1 MSILSNIKN
10 LYSKNPVQIEP
21 PDTITVQP
29 LEERKTVDIIV
40 DRQIRTKYQAG
51 WINKV
56 RTNPITEIVLH
67 GTAGGISAEG
77 LLLWIL
83 SGERAKEYYK
93 GIALFHYIIDRIE
106 PNIVEVIDPSY
117 WVYHSSSGIHDKETI
132 GIEMV
137 NPSKTNREPFTEN
150 QYTMMFNL
158 IFKHLL
164 PTYPFIN
171 KIVSHDYNMKTFSGL
186 PPKGCPGVGFDW
198 TRLEK
203 ELTKNNKKFSK
214 IEAGAYLLA

>member
-1 MSILSNIKN
+1 MSILNNIKD
-10 LYSKNPVQIEP
+10 LYSKKTIKIEP

-67 GTAGGISAEG
+67 GTAGGMSAEG

-150 QYTMMFNL
+150 QYTMVFNL

-171 KIVSHDYNMKTFSGL
+171 KIVSHDYNMKTFSDL